1 MRAGWVGRIVAV
13 AAVMAPMALV
23 VDCGFR
29 LYFEPWR
36 PTHVP
41 AWCAV
46 NRLLATRPSMPEM
59 LPCVYEWYLLPVY
72 AMRRAFAFDIGPLDA
87 ITLGNIVVSAAFAAP
102 LSLAFWNW
110 RTTPRRAW
118 LSPLAA
124 ALIVL
129 ALGWTGAQPP
139 TIFMVT
145 AGQFLTAVYFL
156 MFVLAFPLLARAGRP
171 RLPG

>member
-1 MRAGWVGRIVAV
+1 MRAGWVGRIGVL
-13 AAVMAPMALV
+13 AAVIAPVALV

-36 PTHVP
+36 PTYVP
-41 AWCAV
+41 GWCAV
-46 NRLLATRPSMPEM
+46 NRLLASRPSMPEM

-72 AMRRAFAFDIGPLDA
+72 AMRRSFAFDIGPIDG
-87 ITLGNIVVSAAFAAP
+87 TGLGDIVVSAAFAAP

-118 LSPLAA
+118 LSLLGAGA
-124 ALIVL
+124 IVL

-139 TIFMVT
+139 KIFIVT
-145 AGQFLTAVYFL
+145 AGQVLTVVYFL
-156 MFVLAFPLLARAGRP
+156 IFVVVFPLLARARK
-171 RLPG
+171 RV